1 MNSGGLAYILVNHR
15 IFGSFK
21 PALAPPWQGLADQ
34 QKGERIP
41 KRFMARTLARITN
54 LGEVAQ
60 IQGAQVL
67 NDVLIKGEGGLPSS
81 PTGSMETSRAP

>member
-1 MNSGGLAYILVNHR
+1 M
-15 IFGSFK
+15 
-21 PALAPPWQGLADQ
+21 
-34 QKGERIP
+34 IP

-67 NDVLIKGEGGLPSS
+67 NDVLIKGEGGLIAVVADGLNGNEPSAVDHAFHLCFEAIVS
-81 PTGSMETSRAP
+81 IIISAIVVSASRY